1 MEVFLIGILVS
12 ITKLAG
18 MATVVPGLA
27 LWAFALLMIVLSGAL
42 ASLDPEA
49 IWERAEEVA

>member
-1 MEVFLIGILVS
+1 
-12 ITKLAG
+12 
-18 MATVVPGLA
+18 VPGLA
-27 LWAFALLMIVLSGAL
+27 LWAFALLMLVLSGAL